1 MCDCKK
7 HTVNLSV
14 VDGRNDNLGSL
25 AVDTASDTV
34 SSAENLLNTTSKILG
49 ERLEAHRAGDFD
61 DLVKGDRLVV
71 LDVLLLLAIT
81 RRLLES
87 LDDQGRGGGNHRH
100 GGLTVLDG
108 ELDSY
113 AQALPV
119 TSSLGDVFTDLLGRQ
134 TQRTDLGSEG
144 GRGTNFTTGGAKV
157 DDLHLIGIELGSCTA
172 LLILFSL
179 LFAIQLPK
187 GASTY
192 AYWRFENG
200 AEARGLLAVWR
211 MVEDGGGSWRLFRQE
226 REISVC
232 PIRLP

>member
-1 MCDCKK
+1 MLAIGPFCIALKK
-7 HTVNLSV
+7 KQHTVNLSV
-14 VDGRNDNLGSL
+14 VDGRNDNLGGL

-34 SSAENLLNTTSKILG
+34 SSAENLLYTTSKILG
-49 ERLEAHRAGDFD
+49 ERLEAHLAGNVD

-87 LDDQGRGGGNHRH
+87 LDDQRGGSGNDGH

-157 DDLHLIGIELGSCTA
+157 DDLDLIGIELGSCTGT
-172 LLILFSL
+172 LLILISLFSHSI
-179 LFAIQLPK
+179 AQGGIDV
-187 GASTY
+187 
-192 AYWRFENG
+192 RI
-200 AEARGLLAVWR
+200 LAV
-211 MVEDGGGSWRLFRQE
+211 
-226 REISVC
+226 
-232 PIRLP
+232 